1 MNDIGGSAVIVEDGE
16 PRYVVVPI
24 HEWER
29 IKAKGS
35 FSGGVEKNIEHE
47 EVIPEMPSHSHPFA
61 DGGDL
66 SLEYEESPLEALDTF
81 ETPSYPV

>member
-1 MNDIGGSAVIVEDGE
+1 MNDIGGSAIIVEDGE

-29 IKAKGS
+29 AKA
-35 FSGGVEKNIEHE
+35 GGGGDSSHVEYE
-47 EVIPEMPSHSHPFA
+47 EVVPETPSRSHPFA
-61 DGGDL
+61 VADEPL
-66 SLEYEESPLEALDTF
+66 LEYEESPLETLDTF